1 MNLQYERMLA
11 LCDSLNLPFVAQNY
25 VGAAQ
30 EAAAQES
37 AYSDFL
43 EALLKAEVAG
53 RQVRKQN
60 MLTRLAGF
68 PAIKTLEEF
77 DYAFAAGVKRSQI
90 DELAGLAF
98 VERNENVVLVGPSG
112 VGKTHLAIAL
122 GYRAAQAGIKT
133 RFTTAADLLLTLSA
147 AHAQNQ
153 LKAVMHRAIAA
164 YRLLII
170 DEIGYL
176 PMSREQANLFFQV
189 IAARYEKGSLIV
201 TSNLSF
207 GQWDATFAQD
217 ATLTAALLDRLLH
230 HAQIVPIAGELIPL
244 SERIGVV
251 PLEATGGFERQ
262 AAAALC
268 AAGLAVMVV
277 NPRQARDFSKSMGY
291 LSKTDAIDARVLSHF
306 ARTLH
311 QSAQRERL
319 LMKLPDA
326 NQEAL
331 EALLIR
337 HHQLV
342 GMRVAEGNTLAQ
354 SHPSQ
359 HKRIKA
365 VLKMLDRQMASVDND
380 MSGMLKAH
388 FADKLA
394 LLKDFKGIG
403 PCTQA
408 SLMGALPELGQLSHA
423 QIGKLVGVAPLN
435 ADSGHHKGKRITW
448 GGRTAVR
455 SALYMAALSAVRYN
469 PVIKAFH
476 QRLIAKGKPKKVAL
490 VACMHKILTILNAIV
505 KSGSPWNP
513 EHHKCA

>member
-11 LCDSLNLPFVAQNY
+11 LCDSLNLPFVAQSY

-30 EAAAQES
+30 EAAKQES

-43 EALLKAEVAG
+43 EGLLKAETAG
-53 RQVRKQN
+53 RQVRKQS

-230 HAQIVPIAGELIPL
+230 HAQIVPIAGE
-244 SERIGVV
+244 SVV
-251 PLEATGGFERQ
+251 
-262 AAAALC
+262 
-268 AAGLAVMVV
+268 
-277 NPRQARDFSKSMGY
+277 
-291 LSKTDAIDARVLSHF
+291 
-306 ARTLH
+306 
-311 QSAQRERL
+311 
-319 LMKLPDA
+319 
-326 NQEAL
+326 
-331 EALLIR
+331 
-337 HHQLV
+337 
-342 GMRVAEGNTLAQ
+342 
-354 SHPSQ
+354 
-359 HKRIKA
+359 
-365 VLKMLDRQMASVDND
+365 
-380 MSGMLKAH
+380 
-388 FADKLA
+388 
-394 LLKDFKGIG
+394 
-403 PCTQA
+403 
-408 SLMGALPELGQLSHA
+408 
-423 QIGKLVGVAPLN
+423 
-435 ADSGHHKGKRITW
+435 
-448 GGRTAVR
+448 
-455 SALYMAALSAVRYN
+455 
-469 PVIKAFH
+469 
-476 QRLIAKGKPKKVAL
+476 
-490 VACMHKILTILNAIV
+490 V
-505 KSGSPWNP
+505 K
-513 EHHKCA
+513 